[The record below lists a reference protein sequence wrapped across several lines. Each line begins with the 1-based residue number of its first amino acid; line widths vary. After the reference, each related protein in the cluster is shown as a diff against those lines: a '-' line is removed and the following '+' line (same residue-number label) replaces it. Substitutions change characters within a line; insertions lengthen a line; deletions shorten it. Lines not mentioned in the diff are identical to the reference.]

1 MASMV
6 SPSREPLEWSSKPS
20 VSSVTDAIA
29 ATETVVR
36 SASTEEELTALEG
49 WVRSLLADILARLA
63 ELPADSRSPQRSRAQ
78 TLPSSPTHKGNA
90 GDSPDALEEWYTD
103 PWAMRKPRTNTTGID
118 GMVIDD
124 IDASLN
130 LAQLFSLHGR
140 DDDVHT
146 ELGDDDD
153 ESAPL
158 KSGASPKASS
168 RAKARSGSFS
178 KEAEKD
184 ARWQYGR
191 CGMAKLVSL
200 SPPGCQ
206 DFEKILRVLMS
217 LFDITDS
224 QQDRLHEARPPP
236 PRNWWSFEAPR
247 CLAPRPAT

>member
-1 MASMV
+1 MV
-6 SPSREPLEWSSKPS
+6 SASCEPLEWSSKPS

-29 ATETVVR
+29 ATEIVVR

-49 WVRSLLADILARLA
+49 WVRSLLAEILARLA
-63 ELPADSRSPQRSRAQ
+63 ELPADSRSQHRASAGLR
-78 TLPSSPTHKGNA
+78 LPSAGLQSPTQSPTHKGHV

-103 PWAMRKPRTNTTGID
+103 PWAMRKPRTSTTGSP
-118 GMVIDD
+118 VIDD

-130 LAQLFSLHGR
+130 LAQLFSLHLK

-153 ESAPL
+153 ES
-158 KSGASPKASS
+158 GVDTQASA
-168 RAKARSGSFS
+168 RAKGCGGSFS

-184 ARWQYGR
+184 TRWQYGR
-191 CGMAKLVSL
+191 CGLAKLVTL
-200 SPPGCQ
+200 SPPGCE

-217 LFDITDS
+217 LFDITQS
-224 QQDRLHEARPPP
+224 QQDRLHEARPAP